1 MEGSINDLAQYRLEK
16 AKEDLERSK
25 RELNIADYKL
35 TLNRSYYAIFHAIRA
50 VNTLD
55 GFDSSKHSGVI
66 AHFNQYHVK
75 SEEFPGN
82 ISKKIANAM
91 NIRQLSDYDDF
102 YVASKKVAEEQVQ
115 VAEEIL
121 GLVERYRNE
130 KCN

>member
-1 MEGSINDLAQYRLEK
+1 MEGSINDLAFYRLEK

-25 RELNIADYKL
+25 RELEISDYKL

-55 GFDSSKHSGVI
+55 SFDSSKHSGVI
-66 AHFNQYHVK
+66 AHFNQFHVK
-75 SEEFPGN
+75 SEEFPSD

-102 YVASKKVAEEQVQ
+102 YVASKKVAEEQVR

-121 GLVERYRNE
+121 GLVEEYLN
-130 KCN
+130 KKT

>member
-1 MEGSINDLAQYRLEK
+1 MEGSINDLAFYRLEK

-25 RELNIADYKL
+25 RELEISDYKL

-55 GFDSSKHSGVI
+55 SFDSSKHSGVI
-66 AHFNQYHVK
+66 AHFNQFHVK
-75 SEEFPGN
+75 TEEFPSD

-91 NIRQLSDYDDF
+91 NVRQLSDYDDF

-121 GLVERYRNE
+121 GLVEKYLN
-130 KCN
+130 KKM